1 MLGSVSHVNSRARD
15 NRIGRL
21 EYSAK
26 KAFARRGYYATS
38 ISEIVHDAG
47 IARGTFYQYFDN
59 KLHIFQ
65 SILDSF
71 VQSLRGC
78 IRPVGLGAAD
88 PPPLTQIQENLAR
101 VLNLVL
107 AERDLTQI
115 LLHHSS
121 TPGQALQTRLDDFY
135 QQVSEMIER
144 SLRLGI
150 TMNLVRPC
158 NARLTTYSIIGAVK
172 EVVLQLTASRET
184 QPPVEGLVQDL
195 LDFGMKGILS
205 ESQASRLET
214 AQRSR
219 IGELSQGPSGGSR
232 VVSVP
237 ST

>member
-1 MLGSVSHVNSRARD
+1 MSSRVRD
-15 NRIGRL
+15 DRIGRL
-21 EYSAK
+21 EHSAK
-26 KAFARRGYYATS
+26 EAFAQKGYYATS
-38 ISEIVHDAG
+38 ISEIVQDAG

-71 VQSLRGC
+71 VQSLRSC
-78 IRPVGLGAAD
+78 IKPVGLGPAD
-88 PPPLTQIQENLAR
+88 PPPLAQIQENLAR

-135 QQVSEMIER
+135 VQVGEMVER
-144 SLRLGI
+144 SLSLGI
-150 TMNLVRPC
+150 AMNLVRPC
-158 NARLTTYSIIGAVK
+158 NARLTAYSIIGAVK
-172 EVVLQLTASRET
+172 EVVLQLTASKEP
-184 QPPVEGLVQDL
+184 QPPVDGLVKDL

-205 ESQASRLET
+205 ESQASLLEN
-214 AQRSR
+214 ARR
-219 IGELSQGPSGGSR
+219 DRMLEHSQESSSGPR
-232 VVSVP
+232 AVPVP

>member
-1 MLGSVSHVNSRARD
+1 MRD
-15 NRIGRL
+15 DRIGRL
-21 EYSAK
+21 EHSAK
-26 KAFARRGYYATS
+26 KAFAQKGYYATS
-38 ISEIVHDAG
+38 ISEIVQDAG

-71 VQSLRGC
+71 VQSLRSC
-78 IRPVGLGAAD
+78 IKPVGLGPAD
-88 PPPLTQIQENLAR
+88 PPPLAQIQENLAR

-135 QQVSEMIER
+135 VQVGEMVER
-144 SLRLGI
+144 SLSLGI
-150 TMNLVRPC
+150 AMNLVRPC
-158 NARLTTYSIIGAVK
+158 NARLTAYSIIGAVK
-172 EVVLQLTASRET
+172 EVVLQLTASKEP
-184 QPPVEGLVQDL
+184 QPPVDVLVKDL

-205 ESQASRLET
+205 GSQASLLEN
-214 AQRSR
+214 ARR
-219 IGELSQGPSGGSR
+219 DRMLEHSQESSSGPR
-232 VVSVP
+232 AVPVP